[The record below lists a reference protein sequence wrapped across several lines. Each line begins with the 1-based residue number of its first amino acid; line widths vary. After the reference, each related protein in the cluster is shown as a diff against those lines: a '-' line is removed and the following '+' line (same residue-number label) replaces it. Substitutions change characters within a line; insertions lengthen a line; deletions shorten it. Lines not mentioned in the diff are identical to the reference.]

1 MLRILSSIALVIAL
15 TGCETVKV
23 VTEYKEVKVPI
34 AVPCA
39 VDVPNRPEFFFVQ
52 LKDEEDIFV
61 KVKALLADRKLYEGY
76 TNELL
81 KLLDLCRK

>member
-1 MLRILSSIALVIAL
+1 MNKITAIIFFSTVLF
-15 TGCETVKV
+15 GCTTTKT

-34 AVPCA
+34 AIPCA